1 MTCSPPVT
9 PANPAFSARDGV
21 QKSRCPVG
29 LKRLDS
35 GLRRNDGVRLPPIGQ
50 NFRQGYRLRG
60 WPVTK
65 NAGPSLPLAAFPLL
79 EQLRYN
85 VSSPEQLEDI
95 FGKQEEEPD
104 ESV

>member
-9 PANPAFSARDGV
+9 PAKARV
-21 QKSRCPVG
+21 QKSRVRGIEIPPAAG
-29 LKRLDS
+29 LDS
-35 GLRRNDGVRLPPIGQ
+35 GFRRNDGVRLLPIGQ